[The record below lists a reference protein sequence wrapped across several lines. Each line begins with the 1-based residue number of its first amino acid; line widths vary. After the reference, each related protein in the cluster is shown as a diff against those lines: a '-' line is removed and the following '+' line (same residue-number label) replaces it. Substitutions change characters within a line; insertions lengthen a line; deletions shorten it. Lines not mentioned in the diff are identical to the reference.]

1 MTKLPPTCESVM
13 SRKLPPLMFG
23 ADTSSTYPSQN
34 MPPLISVLKLFRQLI
49 MGDVLVTMTPILST
63 TLSLIPSWSGT
74 KTSLGALSGITVE
87 VTHMTPSPGSGL
99 VAVQPVGS
107 AGAVTLSQFSTHG
120 PEPGV
125 VAVGVGDTPPGV
137 EVAVAVGPGVPL
149 GPGDGPGPPLPRLYT
164 STKPTPVPLFFPAS
178 SAVY

>member
-49 MGDVLVTMTPILST
+49 IGDALVTMTPILST

-74 KTSLGALSGITVE
+74 KTSLGALSGTTVE
-87 VTHMTPSPGSGL
+87 VTHMTPSPGSGF
-99 VAVQPVGS
+99 VAVQPVGR

-120 PEPGV
+120 GPAEGLALAAGV
-125 VAVGVGDTPPGV
+125 GVGVGDAPPGV
-137 EVAVAVGPGVPL
+137 NVAVAVAVGAGVP
-149 GPGDGPGPPLPRLYT
+149 PAPLPRL
-164 STKPTPVPLFFPAS
+164 
-178 SAVY
+178 